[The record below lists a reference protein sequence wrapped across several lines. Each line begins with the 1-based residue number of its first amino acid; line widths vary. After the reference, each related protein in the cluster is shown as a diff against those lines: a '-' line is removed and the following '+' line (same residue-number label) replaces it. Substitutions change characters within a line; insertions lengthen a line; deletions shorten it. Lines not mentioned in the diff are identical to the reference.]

1 MTTRH
6 SMGSRAVRWGIA
18 LGLGLGVGL
27 GSVGSL
33 HAAPPTWAD
42 APYSYY
48 SNGKRLSDVLQDFA
62 ASFSLGVA
70 LPDGLAQEVNG
81 RFNARNP
88 TEFLERLAGVYGLN
102 WYVHA
107 GVLQVSRAKDNMIKA
122 IAVPSLGG
130 NTSVRQVLVD
140 LQMFEPRFGWSEMP
154 EQGFAMVTGPQSY
167 VEMIERTLSALP
179 KAPGGQQVAM
189 FRLKHA
195 PVDDRTIL
203 YRDREITVPGVA
215 TVLRNLMQ
223 FNTPG
228 LVRASSP
235 GGTVAGSSTGVGTSV
250 GGPPPLGAAGGQGS
264 MGSAGS
270 GQSGA
275 SAGGPGAAPGG
286 SAGTGV
292 AGPAGAAPAP
302 AGGAGASAAPG
313 SVSMQARPRP
323 SIQSDSRLNAII
335 IQDAPDRIPLYASL
349 ISQMD
354 VPAPLIE
361 IEALIVDVNT
371 TRLQELGISWGAR
384 LSGGNVALGFGD
396 VSGTPDPKTLSL
408 VAGSAG
414 SLVSPTTT
422 VLDNAGRFLVARL
435 RALEEQGD
443 ASIQARP
450 SILTSEN
457 IGAVIDLSE
466 TVYIQTTSERTAL
479 VTPVTAGTTLRVTPR
494 LFNRGD
500 GQAVFLTVDIED
512 GQVQPGSAG
521 ALPTVRKGV
530 VSTEASLG
538 MEESL
543 LIGGYNSIQT
553 VVGSSKIPLLGSIP
567 GLGALF
573 SSRSNSVQRR
583 ERLFLLK
590 TRVVSRGLPASS
602 VPPAPPSSLSVLPA
616 QPASALQAPLK
627 R

>member
-1 MTTRH
+1 VNTRLFR
-6 SMGSRAVRWGIA
+6 GCIPVV
-18 LGLGLGVGL
+18 LGLTIGLGAAGW
-27 GSVGSL
+27 S

-48 SNGKRLSDVLQDFA
+48 SNNKPLSGVLREFA
-62 ASFSLGVA
+62 AGFSLGVSM
-70 LPDGLAQEVNG
+70 PKGLDQAVNG

-88 TEFLERLAGVYGLN
+88 TEFMDRIAGVYGLN
-102 WYVHA
+102 WYVHS
-107 GVLQVSRAKDNMIKA
+107 GVLEISRTQDNLVKA
-122 IAVPSLGG
+122 VAVPSLGG
-130 NTSVRQVLVD
+130 NSSVRQVLID
-140 LQMFEPRFGWSEMP
+140 LQVFEPRFGWSEMP
-154 EQGFAMVTGPQSY
+154 EQGFAMVSGPKTY
-167 VEMIERTLSALP
+167 VEMIERTIAALP
-179 KAPGGQQVAM
+179 KAPGGQQVVM
-189 FRLKHA
+189 FRLRHA
-195 PVDDRTIL
+195 SVDDRSIM

-228 LVRASSP
+228 LVRAGSATGGASST
-235 GGTVAGSSTGVGTSV
+235 GNSAVGAGSTGVGMSV
-250 GGPPPLGAAGGQGS
+250 GNPPALGSAALGA
-264 MGSAGS
+264 SAQAS
-270 GQSGA
+270 SSGA
-275 SAGGPGAAPGG
+275 SAGQGGAGMGSAAAGAGAAPGG
-286 SAGTGV
+286 PT
-292 AGPAGAAPAP
+292 
-302 AGGAGASAAPG
+302 
-313 SVSMQARPRP
+313 SVSTQTRPRP

-335 IQDAPDRIPLYASL
+335 VQDAPDRIPLYASL
-349 ISQMD
+349 IAQMD
-354 VPAPLIE
+354 VPSPLIE

-371 TRLQELGISWGAR
+371 TRLQELGIAWGAR
-384 LSGGNVALGFGD
+384 MGGGNVAAGFGD
-396 VSGTPDPKTLSL
+396 VTANPDPKTLSIIG
-408 VAGSAG
+408 GSAG
-414 SLVSPTTT
+414 TLASPTAT

-500 GQAVFLTVDIED
+500 AQAVFLTVDIED

-590 TRVVSRGLPASS
+590 TRVVSRGQPAANIPAAPPSLFPGTS
-602 VPPAPPSSLSVLPA
+602 TPATSTPPPAP
-616 QPASALQAPLK
+616 QPAEPAASNSG
-627 R
+627 RVRR